1 MKTELLGCLEQK
13 IMNILWASSVGLKPG
28 EVQKK
33 LDNCYA
39 YTTVMTVLKRMADK
53 NLVSRHLSGKVFY
66 YSPVDN
72 KEKFIKNNL
81 SGIYD
86 NLVKSY
92 GKLAISQFVD
102 VVKANSE
109 DLDSLKEFLNSKNE
123 K

>member
-1 MKTELLGCLEQK
+1 MLGCLEQK
-13 IMNILWASSVGLKPG
+13 IMNILWSSSVSLKPG

-33 LDNCYA
+33 LDDVYA

-53 NLVSRHLSGKVFY
+53 NLVSRQLSGKVFY

-86 NLVKSY
+86 NLVRSY

-102 VVKANSE
+102 VVKTNQK
-109 DLDSLKEFLNSKNE
+109 DLDSLKEFLDSQK
-123 K
+123 

>member
-1 MKTELLGCLEQK
+1 MLGCLEQK
-13 IMNILWASSVGLKPG
+13 IMNILWSSSVSLKPG

-33 LDNCYA
+33 LEGTYA

-53 NLVSRHLSGKVFY
+53 NLVSRDLNGKVFY
-66 YSPVDN
+66 YSPIDN

-86 NLVKSY
+86 NLVRSY

-102 VVKANSE
+102 VVKANQD
-109 DLDSLKEFLNSKNE
+109 DLDTLKEFLSSK

>member
-1 MKTELLGCLEQK
+1 MKTDLLGCLEQK
-13 IMNILWASSVGLKPG
+13 IMNVLWSSSVSLKPG

-33 LDNCYA
+33 LEGIYA
-39 YTTVMTVLKRMADK
+39 YTTIMTVLKRMADK
-53 NLVSRHLSGKVFY
+53 KLVIRKLDGKVFY

-81 SGIYD
+81 SGIYGD
-86 NLVKSY
+86 LVRSY

-102 VVKANSE
+102 VIKTNQK
-109 DLDSLKEFLNSKNE
+109 DLNSLKEFLDSK

>member
-1 MKTELLGCLEQK
+1 MLGCLEQK
-13 IMNILWASSVGLKPG
+13 IMNILWSSTVGLKPG

-33 LDNCYA
+33 LDSTYA
-39 YTTVMTVLKRMADK
+39 YTTVMTVLKRMTDK
-53 NLVSRHLSGKVFY
+53 NLVSRQLCGKVFY

-86 NLVKSY
+86 NLVRSY
-92 GKLAISQFVD
+92 GKLAISQFID
-102 VVKANSE
+102 VVKTNSD
-109 DLDSLKEFLNSKNE
+109 DLNTLKEFLDSK

>member
-1 MKTELLGCLEQK
+1 MKTEMLGCLEQK
-13 IMNILWASSVGLKPG
+13 IMNILWSSPVSLKPG

-33 LDNCYA
+33 LDEPYA

-53 NLVSRHLSGKVFY
+53 KLVDRCLCGKVFF
-66 YSPVDN
+66 YSPIDN

-86 NLVKSY
+86 NLVRSY

-102 VVKANSE
+102 VIKSNQE
-109 DLDSLKEFLNSKNE
+109 DLNSLKEFINSQK
-123 K
+123 

>member
-1 MKTELLGCLEQK
+1 MLGCLEQK
-13 IMNILWASSVGLKPG
+13 IMNILWSSAVSLKPG

-33 LDNCYA
+33 LDGIYA

-53 NLVSRHLSGKVFY
+53 NLVRRELNGKVFY

-86 NLVKSY
+86 NLVRSY

-102 VVKANSE
+102 VVKTNQE
-109 DLDSLKEFLNSKNE
+109 DLDSLKEFLDSRK
-123 K
+123 